1 MGEIIRLATGMEVDE
16 ASLRDKANVI
26 ATEIRRFNLREGMT
40 IQDERLPKALHQAL
54 KDSGKVITEDEMET
68 MLKEYYQLHGWG
80 EDMMPPGN

>member
-1 MGEIIRLATGMEVDE
+1 MEVDE
-16 ASLRDKANVI
+16 AALREKANVI
-26 ATEIRRFNLREGMT
+26 ATQIRKFNLREGMT

-54 KDSGKVITEDEMET
+54 EDSGKVITEDEMET